1 MTLPRPTEEAEIYSS
16 TGNIDQD
23 SINTLIYDYL
33 IHNCFG
39 ETADSFKNSN
49 GVVQQFKKND
59 SMDLDKSDLEDSQME
74 IDQEPVH
81 SIAKKTLDTRK
92 KLRDFILDGSIVEA
106 IDFCDLIFPN
116 LLLNDGN
123 TKSRDVLFALRCQ
136 QFIECIKTSAPKA
149 LQFAQ
154 KGFKQLIKNSDSLLQ
169 SIIYI
174 RILFKKSLH

>member
-1 MTLPRPTEEAEIYSS
+1 MTLPTRTSEESEIFS
-16 TGNIDQD
+16 TSAIIDQN

-39 ETADSFKNSN
+39 ETADSFKHSS
-49 GVVQQFKKND
+49 GDLKQLKKID
-59 SMDLDKSDLEDSQME
+59 SMDLDKSDLFEDNQME

-81 SIAKKTLDTRK
+81 SIANKTLDTRK
-92 KLRDFILDGSIVEA
+92 KLRDFILAGSIVEA

-116 LLLNDGN
+116 LLLYEGN

-136 QFIECIKTSAPKA
+136 QFIECIKTSAPEA

-154 KGFKQLIKNSDSLLQ
+154 KGFKPLI
-169 SIIYI
+169 
-174 RILFKKSLH
+174 F